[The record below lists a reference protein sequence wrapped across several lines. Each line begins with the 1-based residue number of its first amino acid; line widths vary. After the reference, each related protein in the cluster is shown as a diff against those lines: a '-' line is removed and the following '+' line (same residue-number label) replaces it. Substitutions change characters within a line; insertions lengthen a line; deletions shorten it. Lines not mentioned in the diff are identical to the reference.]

1 VAGPDTGERSACR
14 LRDRCSHPVRGLVY
28 HGGKQRSFEGLLAEA
43 LLGSC
48 FATLLPFAPSIFV
61 PSITLL
67 GTVSPLVIQVLEVGE
82 TAG

>member
-1 VAGPDTGERSACR
+1 VAEPATGERSACR
-14 LRDRCSHPVRGLVY
+14 QRDRCSHPVRGLLY

-48 FATLLPFAPSIFV
+48 FATLLLFAPSIFV
-61 PSITLL
+61 PAITLL
-67 GTVSPLVIQVLEVGE
+67 GMLSPFVIRVLEVGE

>member
-1 VAGPDTGERSACR
+1 MAEPATGERSACR
-14 LRDRCSHPVRGLVY
+14 LRDRCSHPVRGLLY

-48 FATLLPFAPSIFV
+48 FATLLLFVPSIFV

-67 GTVSPLVIQVLEVGE
+67 GTVSSFVIRVLEVGE